1 MANFEPGK
9 HMLMNKLKLSRIL
22 MTSTILLIAA
32 FQVYWL
38 TRLYREEDKGLRK
51 SVDVAFKESMYQL
64 KVERLRKDT
73 SLFRHVNGNDVFL
86 GDLAS
91 SIKLSFTATVTP
103 DSIDNKPKGPQRL
116 PVKITTQLK
125 RNDTLKASRIFPS
138 VRQMPDTAGL
148 KGTRITRYVFSSS
161 DSTGAMRQ
169 LPPEVLQH
177 IDPSKI
183 KSIIIRKGDSLP
195 PPKTAFKGKTFQ
207 QISTQNG
214 NAFIAV
220 SNDGKDTI
228 VKLGKNNRPRK
239 EMSQMDGVIR
249 DIFVSSR
256 GLNDSIPVKSI
267 DSAYTAALA
276 KQKIHLRFHVV
287 KDTTGKETDNED
299 SLIYASNPIQTTHV
313 PVGFVKRV
321 NYQAVFG
328 NPSWFI
334 LQRISPQIILS
345 FIIVA
350 LTLVSFVFIYRNL
363 LAQQRLAAMK
373 NEFIS
378 NITHELKTPIATVN
392 VAIEALRNFGASQ
405 SPERTK
411 EYLDISASEL
421 QRLSLLVDKVL
432 KLSMFENKAI
442 ELRKEIFDMREL
454 LHEVLATMKLQFDKR
469 HAKVHVTA
477 EGESFLLYADKLHI
491 TSVMYN
497 LLDNALKYS
506 KEQPEIS
513 ISLTRKNDHVHLT
526 VADNGIGIPAEYTDK
541 VFDKFFRVP
550 TGNVHNTKGYGL
562 GLSYVA
568 HVVDKHDGRI
578 SVQSEVNKGSIFI
591 VTLNHCRQQD
601 TLA

>member
-1 MANFEPGK
+1 
-9 HMLMNKLKLSRIL
+9 MNKLKLSRIL
-22 MTSTILLIAA
+22 MISTIVLIAA

-38 TRLYREEDKGLRK
+38 TRLYKEEEKGLRK

-73 SLFRHVNGNDVFL
+73 ALFKHINGGDDIFL

-91 SIKLSFTATVTP
+91 SIKVSFTSTLSNDT
-103 DSIDNKPKGPQRL
+103 
-116 PVKITTQLK
+116 ITTKKKGKSRQQVTLTAKANIRDTTTHSTRIIQPLQL
-125 RNDTLKASRIFPS
+125 
-138 VRQMPDTAGL
+138 PDTSKL
-148 KGTRITRYVFSSS
+148 KGAKITRYVFSSK
-161 DSTGAMRQ
+161 DSNGTMRQ

-183 KSIIIRKGDSLP
+183 KSIIIRKGDSLTP
-195 PPKTAFKGKTFQ
+195 EKTAFKEKTFQ
-207 QISTQNG
+207 QFSTKTSNS
-214 NAFIAV
+214 FIAV

-228 VKLGKNNRPRK
+228 VKIGKKNKPPK
-239 EMSQMDGVIR
+239 ELEKMDGVIK
-249 DIFVSSR
+249 DIFISSR
-256 GLNDSIPVKSI
+256 GLNDSIPLKSI
-267 DSAYTAALA
+267 DSAYTLALA
-276 KQKIHLRFHVV
+276 KQKIHLPFSIV
-287 KDTTGKETDNED
+287 KDTTGKENNNED
-299 SLIYASNPIQTTHV
+299 SLIYTTPLIQTTHV

-334 LQRISPQIILS
+334 LQRISPQIVLS
-345 FIIVA
+345 LVIVA
-350 LTLVSFVFIYRNL
+350 LTLVSFIFIYRNL

-454 LHEVLATMKLQFDKR
+454 LQEVLATMKLQFDKR
-469 HAKVHVTA
+469 NAQVYVAA

-491 TSVMYN
+491 TSVIYN

-506 KEQPEIS
+506 KEQPEIR
-513 ISLTRKNDHVHLT
+513 INLIRKNDHVELT
-526 VADNGIGIPAEYTDK
+526 VSDNGIGIPAEYTDK

-568 HVVDKHDGRI
+568 HVVNKHDGHI
-578 SVQSEVNKGSIFI
+578 SVQSEIDKGSIFI

-601 TLA
+601 MLG